1 MLKGDNVMKK
11 IMVSFLTLAIV
22 SSFSGVVLAANY
34 HDQNS
39 AKAIKQIVLSEDEP
53 APVPVPVPAP
63 APAPAPVP
71 EPAPTPEPEPK

>member
-1 MLKGDNVMKK
+1 MKK
-11 IMVSFLTLAIV
+11 IMVLFLTLVIV

-39 AKAIKQIVLSEDEP
+39 ARAIKQIVLSEDEP
-53 APVPVPVPAP
+53 APAPPPEPAP
-63 APAPAPVP
+63 AP